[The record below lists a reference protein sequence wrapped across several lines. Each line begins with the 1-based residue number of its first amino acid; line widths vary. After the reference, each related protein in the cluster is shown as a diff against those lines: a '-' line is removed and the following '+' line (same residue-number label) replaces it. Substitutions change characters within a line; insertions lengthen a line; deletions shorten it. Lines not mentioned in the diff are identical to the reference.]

1 MILYSIIP
9 PEFVFQGFWETNVQ
23 QHNLVEFRGEKVMV
37 TKRPDNHFEIT
48 RLLSTRPASYLDPVY
63 QPGSL
68 VDERDLKQVRP

>member
-9 PEFVFQGFWETNVQ
+9 QEFVFQGFSETNEQ
-23 QHNLVEFRGEKVMV
+23 QHHLVEFRGEKIMV
-37 TKRPDNHFEIT
+37 TKRPDNQFEIS
-48 RLLSTRPASYLDPVY
+48 RLLSTRPASYLNPLY

>member
-9 PEFVFQGFWETNVQ
+9 QEFVFQGFLETNEQ
-23 QHNLVEFRGEKVMV
+23 QHHLVEFRGEKIMV
-37 TKRPDNHFEIT
+37 TKRPDNQFEIS
-48 RLLSTRPASYLDPVY
+48 RLLSTRPASYLNPLY

>member
-9 PEFVFQGFWETNVQ
+9 PEFVFQGFFETNEQ
-23 QHNLVEFRGEKVMV
+23 QHHLVEFKGEKIIV

-48 RLLSTRPASYLDPVY
+48 RLLSTRPSIYLDPVY

-68 VDERDLKQVRP
+68 VDERDLKQIRP